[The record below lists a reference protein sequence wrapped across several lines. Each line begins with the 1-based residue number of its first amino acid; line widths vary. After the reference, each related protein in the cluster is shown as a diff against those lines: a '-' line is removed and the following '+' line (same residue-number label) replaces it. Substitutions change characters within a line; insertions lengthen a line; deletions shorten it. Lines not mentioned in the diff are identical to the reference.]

1 MFNFYLFL
9 IFQLFLSTFGMLCV
23 GPGADNCQNE
33 FYSDSQCQLV
43 FHTNGVVNED
53 RCENDQNWQ
62 TYSFKCAKTC
72 KICCLRKKDQPICG
86 NIGNVKGKCK
96 EAREKL
102 QIIIYLSLKASCPE
116 SCE

>member
-53 RCENDQNWQ
+53 RCENDQ
-62 TYSFKCAKTC
+62 SERFKIVIPMFCESITH
-72 KICCLRKKDQPICG
+72 
-86 NIGNVKGKCK
+86 
-96 EAREKL
+96 
-102 QIIIYLSLKASCPE
+102 QITRL
-116 SCE
+116 